1 MTLIEFAMIITE
13 IIIVTKIFL
22 FTKRRLSLLI
32 SVLKLNKI
40 ETVSV
45 KITNP
50 IAVFSKRVTKKPFAK
65 VTVGYKTY
73 AVRLFNGKGHSHA
86 AHIVNS
92 SFASVFLKT
101 GGAVKVRT
109 LARHAFAVNEASRVY
124 FPRTVFLPDTS
135 SDKEEN
141 EILLFSPS
149 PRELTYVTAERTSI
163 KAAFTGDEVF
173 GFKVFT
179 KTTFANFIDRD
190 SRGFYDGI
198 TEDIYSYDK

>member
-1 MTLIEFAMIITE
+1 MTLIEFA
-13 IIIVTKIFL
+13 IIIIALVVIIKICL
-22 FTKRRLSLLI
+22 FAKRRASLFI
-32 SVLKLNKI
+32 SVLKLRKI
-40 ETVSV
+40 DTVSV
-45 KITNP
+45 QITNFFAL
-50 IAVFSKRVTKKPFAK
+50 ISKKVTKKPFAK
-65 VTVGYKTY
+65 ITVGNKIY

-86 AHIVNS
+86 AHIVNE

-109 LARHAFAVNEASRVY
+109 LARHAFAVKEASRVY
-124 FPRTVFLPDTS
+124 FPRTVFLPDISEFT
-135 SDKEEN
+135 DEIP
-141 EILLFSPS
+141 ILLFSPS
-149 PRELTYVTAERTSI
+149 PRELTYVTVERTSI

-190 SRGFYDGI
+190 SRGFFDQV

>member
-1 MTLIEFAMIITE
+1 MTLIEFAIIITVLIV
-13 IIIVTKIFL
+13 IIKIFL

-40 ETVSV
+40 NTVSV
-45 KITNP
+45 QITNFH
-50 IAVFSKRVTKKPFAK
+50 ALLSKRVTKKPFAK
-65 VTVGYKTY
+65 VTVGDKTY
-73 AVRLFNGKGHSHA
+73 AVRLFNGKGHSYA

-109 LARHAFAVNEASRVY
+109 LARRAFAVNEASRVY
-124 FPRTVFLPDTS
+124 FPRTIFLPDIS
-135 SDKEEN
+135 PDKKEI
-141 EILLFSPS
+141 EILIFSPS

-163 KAAFTGDEVF
+163 KAAFTGDELF

-198 TEDIYSYDK
+198 TEDIYGYDK

>member
-1 MTLIEFAMIITE
+1 MTLIEFAIIITAL
-13 IIIVTKIFL
+13 IITIKIFL
-22 FTKRRLSLLI
+22 FVKRRLSLLI
-32 SVLKLNKI
+32 SVLKLRKI
-40 ETVSV
+40 DTVSV
-45 KITNP
+45 RITNFP
-50 IAVFSKRVTKKPFAK
+50 ALLSKKVTKKPFAK
-65 VTVGYKTY
+65 IKVGDKSY
-73 AVRLFNGKGHSHA
+73 AVRLFNGKGHSYA
-86 AHIVNS
+86 AHIVDS

-109 LARHAFAVNEASRVY
+109 LARHAFAAKEASRVY

-135 SDKEEN
+135 FDEEEN
-141 EILLFSPS
+141 EILLFSPA
-149 PRELTYVTAERTSI
+149 PRELTYVTVERTSI

-179 KTTFANFIDRD
+179 KTTFSNFIDRD

>member
-1 MTLIEFAMIITE
+1 MTLIEFAIIITA
-13 IIIVTKIFL
+13 IIITVKIFL

-32 SVLKLNKI
+32 SVLKLKKI
-40 ETVSV
+40 DTVSV
-45 KITNP
+45 QITNFP
-50 IAVFSKRVTKKPFAK
+50 ALLSKRVTRKPFAK
-65 VTVGYKTY
+65 IKVGDKSY

-109 LARHAFAVNEASRVY
+109 LARHTIAAKEAARVY

-135 SDKEEN
+135 SDEEEH

-163 KAAFTGDEVF
+163 KAAFTGDEIF

-198 TEDIYSYDK
+198 TEDVYSYDK